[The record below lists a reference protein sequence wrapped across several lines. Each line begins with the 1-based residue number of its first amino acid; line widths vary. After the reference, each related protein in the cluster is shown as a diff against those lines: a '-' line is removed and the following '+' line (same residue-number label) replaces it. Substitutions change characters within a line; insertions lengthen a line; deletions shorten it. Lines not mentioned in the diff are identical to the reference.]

1 MALQSLFETLFTLSR
16 TLAPFTPFMA
26 ETTFAE
32 LRRFVD
38 NPDKLGLGADLR
50 SVHFVPFPAA
60 RAELAD
66 PVIERQVLRMQTVID
81 LVRQVRQEHSVFFKT
96 PLRSLLVYH
105 PDAEYLADV
114 RTLTQYILE
123 ELNVRD
129 VDLTDDEARCG
140 VRWRLTAEWPV
151 IGRKLRGAV
160 GAVKAA
166 LPQVSSDDVKA
177 FLRTGEITVA
187 GQSLVREDLGAV
199 RYVELPPPTS
209 DQLWA
214 SKTDG
219 DVVVLL
225 DLRVTPEFVEEAN
238 ACVRAVLG
246 PADPRRKELC
256 NRVTRSR
263 KQAGLTATDEIEVYI
278 DADAETTSQLL
289 RACAATRL
297 R

>member
-1 MALQSLFETLFTLSR
+1 MKGEGGQADALMALQSLFETLFTLSR

-225 DLRVTPEFVEEAN
+225 DLRVTPEFVQEAN
-238 ACVRAVLG
+238 ACVWAVRG
-246 PADPRRKELC
+246 P
-256 NRVTRSR
+256 
-263 KQAGLTATDEIEVYI
+263 G
-278 DADAETTSQLL
+278 
-289 RACAATRL
+289 
-297 R
+297 